1 MTREEEMK
9 ELIEQE
15 DIFIQILKLTNQLK
29 DATLLQIVSD
39 FALGTILALEKSLES
54 EEEHD

>member
-39 FALGTILALEKSLES
+39 FALGSIHALEKSLES
-54 EEEHD
+54 EEI